1 MGLLHCFFI
10 KIISFGGIIKV
21 ESDSFIQIIVLG
33 LLIMGSAYFSASE
46 TAFSSMN
53 KIRMKN
59 MVSDGNRKAKLAL
72 KLADDYDRLIAG
84 ILIGNN
90 IVNIAASSLATV
102 LFVQHFGEAGPT
114 ISTIVMTILVLIF
127 GEISPKS
134 IAKDSPEK
142 FAMFSAPL
150 MRVIIII
157 LRPINFLFV
166 LWKKLLS
173 KIFKSSEDRG
183 ITEEELITMVEEAQN
198 DGELESHESELI
210 KNAIEFNDIEVID
223 IHTSRVDVV
232 AIDVEYDKAKIAKV
246 FRESGY
252 SRLPV
257 YRDTIDNIVGV
268 LNQKDFNKVVDSGRP
283 VKDVITEPVFV
294 IPSMK
299 ISELLPELQ
308 KKKSHL
314 AIIIDEYGGT
324 VGIVTLEDILEEL
337 VGEIWDEHDE
347 IVENFRKTGENEY
360 VILCSAD
367 LEDMF
372 DYLEIEEEEDTEDV
386 QTVGGWV
393 MDTVGKIPEVND
405 TFEYK
410 NMTVTV
416 TKCDSRHV
424 LEIKVH
430 IEPIEETEDE
440 EN

>member
-1 MGLLHCFFI
+1 M
-10 KIISFGGIIKV
+10 
-21 ESDSFIQIIVLG
+21 ESDSIIQIIVLG
-33 LLIMGSAYFSASE
+33 LLLLGSAYFSASE
-46 TAFSSMN
+46 TSFSSLN

-59 MVSDGNRKAKLAL
+59 MANDGNKKAKLAL
-72 KLADDYDRLIAG
+72 KLAEDYDRLIAG

-90 IVNIAASSLATV
+90 IVNIAATSIATV
-102 LFVQHFGEAGPT
+102 LFVNHFKEIGAT
-114 ISTIVMTILVLIF
+114 LSTIVMTLLILVF

-142 FAMFSAPL
+142 FAMFSAPI
-150 MRVIIII
+150 MRVI
-157 LRPINFLFV
+157 LTVLTPINFLFV
-166 LWKKLLS
+166 QWKKLLS
-173 KIFKSSEDRG
+173 KVFKTSEDRG
-183 ITEEELITMVEEAQN
+183 ITEEELITIVEEAQH

-232 AIDVEYDKAKIAKV
+232 AIDVEYDKAKIAKI

-257 YRDTIDNIVGV
+257 YRDTIDNVIGV
-268 LNQKDFNKVVDSGRP
+268 LNEKDFNKAVTSGKP
-283 VKDVITEPVFV
+283 VKDVITDPVFV

-337 VGEIWDEHDE
+337 VGEIYDEHDE
-347 IVENFRKTGENEY
+347 IVESFRKTGENDY

-372 DYLEIEEEEDTEDV
+372 EYLGMDEEDASEDV

-393 MDTVGKIPEVND
+393 MDTLGKIPEVND
-405 TFEYK
+405 SFEYK
-410 NMTVTV
+410 NLTVTV

-424 LEIKVH
+424 LEIKIH
-430 IEPIEETEDE
+430 AEPIEIDE
-440 EN
+440 NEEI

>member
-1 MGLLHCFFI
+1 
-10 KIISFGGIIKV
+10 V

-33 LLIMGSAYFSASE
+33 LLILGSAYFSASE
-46 TAFSSMN
+46 TAFSSIN

-59 MVSDGNRKAKLAL
+59 MASDGNKKAKLAL

-90 IVNIAASSLATV
+90 IVNIAATSIATV
-102 LFVQHFGEAGPT
+102 LFVKHFGEIGPT
-114 ISTIVMTILVLIF
+114 LSTIVMTILVLIF

-150 MRVIIII
+150 MRIILTI
-157 LRPINFLFV
+157 LRPINFIFV

-173 KIFKSSEDRG
+173 KVFKTTEDRG
-183 ITEEELITMVEEAQN
+183 ITEEELITIVEEAQH

-257 YRDTIDNIVGV
+257 YRDTIDNVIGV

-283 VKDVITEPVFV
+283 VKDVISDPVFV

-347 IVENFRKTGENEY
+347 IIENFRKTGENDY

-372 DYLEIEEEEDTEDV
+372 DYLGLEEEDDTEDV

-393 MDTVGKIPEVND
+393 MDTLGKIPEVND
-405 TFEYK
+405 TFEYRNLK
-410 NMTVTV
+410 VKV

-430 IEPIEETEDE
+430 VDPIEETEDDE
-440 EN
+440 D

>member
-1 MGLLHCFFI
+1 M
-10 KIISFGGIIKV
+10 

-33 LLIMGSAYFSASE
+33 LLILGSAYFSASE

-59 MVSDGNRKAKLAL
+59 MINDGNRRAKLAL
-72 KLADDYDRLIAG
+72 ALAEDYDRLIAG

-90 IVNIAASSLATV
+90 IVNIAATSIATV
-102 LFVQHFGEAGPT
+102 IFVDHFGEIGPT
-114 ISTIVMTILVLIF
+114 LSTIVMTVLVLIF

-134 IAKDSPEK
+134 IAKDQPEK

-150 MRVIIII
+150 MRVILTV
-157 LRPINFLFV
+157 LRPVNFLFV
-166 LWKKLLS
+166 QWKKLLS
-173 KIFKSSEDRG
+173 KIFKTSEDRG
-183 ITEEELITMVEEAQN
+183 ITEEELITMVEEAQH

-232 AIDVEYDKAKIAKV
+232 AIDIKYDKPKIAKV

-257 YRDTIDNIVGV
+257 YRDTIDNIIGV
-268 LNQKDFNKVVDSGRP
+268 LNEKDFNKVVDSGRP
-283 VKDVITEPVFV
+283 VKDVIIDPVFV

-308 KKKSHL
+308 KRKSHL

-347 IVENFRKTGENEY
+347 IVENFRKIGENDY
-360 VILCSAD
+360 IILCSTD

-372 DYLEIEEEEDTEDV
+372 EYLGIKEEEDTEDV

-393 MDTVGKIPEVND
+393 MDSLGKIPEVGE

-410 NMTVTV
+410 NLSVKV
-416 TKCDSRHV
+416 TKSDSRHV
-424 LEIKVH
+424 NEIKVH
-430 IEPIEETEDE
+430 VEPIIDEEDE
-440 EN
+440 D

>member
-1 MGLLHCFFI
+1 M
-10 KIISFGGIIKV
+10 

-33 LLIMGSAYFSASE
+33 LLILGSAYFSASE
-46 TAFSSMN
+46 TAFSSIN

-59 MVSDGNRKAKLAL
+59 MASDGNKKAKLAL
-72 KLADDYDRLIAG
+72 KLAEDYDRLIAG

-90 IVNIAASSLATV
+90 IVNIAATSIATV
-102 LFVQHFGEAGPT
+102 LFVKHFGEIGPT
-114 ISTIVMTILVLIF
+114 LSTIVMTILVLIF

-142 FAMFSAPL
+142 FAMFSAPF
-150 MRVIIII
+150 MRIILII

-173 KIFKSSEDRG
+173 KIFKSSGDRG
-183 ITEEELITMVEEAQN
+183 ITEEELITMVEEAQH

-232 AIDVEYDKAKIAKV
+232 AIDIKYDKAKIAKV

-257 YRDTIDNIVGV
+257 YRDTIDNVVGV

-283 VKDVITEPVFV
+283 VKDVITDPVFV

-347 IVENFRKTGENEY
+347 IIENFRKTGENDY
-360 VILCSAD
+360 VMLCSAD

-372 DYLEIEEEEDTEDV
+372 DYLGLEEEDDTEDV

-393 MDTVGKIPEVND
+393 MDTLGKIPEVND
-405 TFEYK
+405 TFEYRNLK
-410 NMTVTV
+410 VKV

-430 IEPIEETEDE
+430 VDPIEETEDDE
-440 EN
+440 D

>member
-1 MGLLHCFFI
+1 M
-10 KIISFGGIIKV
+10 
-21 ESDSFIQIIVLG
+21 ESDSFIQIIVLV

-53 KIRMKN
+53 RIRMKN
-59 MVSDGNRKAKLAL
+59 MASDGNKKAKLAL

-102 LFVQHFGEAGPT
+102 MFVQYLGNAGVT

-142 FAMFSAPL
+142 FAMFSAPS
-150 MRVIIII
+150 MRVILTI
-157 LRPINFLFV
+157 LRPVNFLFV
-166 LWKKLLS
+166 QWKKLLS
-173 KIFKSSEDRG
+173 KIFKTTEDRG
-183 ITEEELITMVEEAQN
+183 ITEEELITIVEEAQN

-210 KNAIEFNDIEVID
+210 KNAIEFNDIEVMD

-232 AIDVEYDKAKIAKV
+232 AIDIEYSKEKIAKI

-257 YRDTIDNIVGV
+257 YRDTIDNVIGV
-268 LNQKDFNKVVDSGRP
+268 LNEKDFYRIEESKKSI
-283 VKDVITEPVFV
+283 KDVISDPVFV

-308 KKKSHL
+308 KRKSHL

-347 IVENFRKTGENEY
+347 IIENFRKTGENDY
-360 VILCSAD
+360 IILCSAD

-372 DYLEIEEEEDTEDV
+372 DYLGLEEEDDTEDV

-393 MDTVGKIPEVND
+393 MDTLGKIPEVND
-405 TFEYK
+405 TFEYRNLK
-410 NMTVTV
+410 VKV

-430 IEPIEETEDE
+430 VDPTEETENE
-440 EN
+440 ED

>member
-1 MGLLHCFFI
+1 M
-10 KIISFGGIIKV
+10 

-46 TAFSSMN
+46 TAFSSIN

-59 MVSDGNRKAKLAL
+59 MASDGNKKAKLAL

-90 IVNIAASSLATV
+90 IVNIAATSIATV
-102 LFVQHFGEAGPT
+102 LFVKHFGEIGPT
-114 ISTIVMTILVLIF
+114 LSTIVMTILVLIF

-150 MRVIIII
+150 MRIILTI
-157 LRPINFLFV
+157 LRPINFIFV

-173 KIFKSSEDRG
+173 KVFKTTEDRG
-183 ITEEELITMVEEAQN
+183 ITEEELITIVEEAQH

-232 AIDVEYDKAKIAKV
+232 AIDIEYDKAKIAKV

-257 YRDTIDNIVGV
+257 YRDTIDNVVGV

-283 VKDVITEPVFV
+283 VKDVISDPVFV

-347 IVENFRKTGENEY
+347 IVENFRKVGENDY
-360 VILCSAD
+360 VMLCSAD

-372 DYLEIEEEEDTEDV
+372 DFLGLEEEEDTEDV

-393 MDTVGKIPEVND
+393 MDTLGKIPEVND
-405 TFEYK
+405 TFEYRNLK
-410 NMTVTV
+410 VKV

-430 IEPIEETEDE
+430 VDPIEETEDDE
-440 EN
+440 D